1 MKLLNRLR
9 IWKELRHLEAK
20 VREEPSPT
28 TFVDLG
34 QVYINLGMLNETLA
48 AADEGLRLFP
58 NSAELR
64 KLLKFAKRK
73 QLDGRI
79 KELRV
84 RLGRTAS
91 PKLYRELSQIY
102 VELGDFGS
110 VQGTCEECIRRFP
123 KDPAAYLVL
132 ARTRLSNF
140 YRDLTPRDGL
150 EAVRNLQKVLELEA
164 NNTAAHR
171 LLAEVLYRSGAI
183 RSALT
188 HLEVL
193 SKLEPQD
200 NEVALA
206 LDTIRSQPTQQY
218 EDLEVL
224 FHAVES
230 AGRLVLGPLVRE
242 VSRAKREEGAVGH
255 IREAL
260 AHIAELSGVRKAT
273 YIRGAKALVKGDIQD
288 GRDSFL
294 RVVRVVAKAA
304 QRAARRMDIGNFS
317 KGVMDGTFGHICVC
331 CFGDV
336 VAAVLC
342 DEGTSTDVILTDL
355 QELVASSLCERDS

>member
-1 MKLLNRLR
+1 VKLLNRLR

-34 QVYINLGMLNETLA
+34 QVYINLGMVNETLA

-58 NSAELR
+58 NSTELR

-79 KELRV
+79 KDLRQRV
-84 RLGRTAS
+84 GKNPS
-91 PKLYRELSQIY
+91 PKLYRELSQMY
-102 VELGDFGS
+102 VELGDFGA
-110 VQGTCEECIRRFP
+110 VQGTCEECTRRFP

-132 ARTRLSNF
+132 GRTRLSNF
-140 YRDLTPRDGL
+140 YRDLNPRDGL
-150 EAVRNLQKVLELEA
+150 EGVRNLQKVLELDTG
-164 NNTAAHR
+164 NVVAHR
-171 LLAEVLYRSGAI
+171 LLAEVFYRSGAI
-183 RSALT
+183 RSAVG
-188 HLEVL
+188 HLETL
-193 SKLEPQD
+193 YRIDPQD

-206 LDTIRSQPTQQY
+206 LDTLRGQPGQQV
-218 EDLEVL
+218 EDLDVL

-230 AGRLVLGPLVRE
+230 AGRLAFGPLVRE
-242 VSRAKREEGAVGH
+242 TSRTPHGEGSVGH

-260 AHIAELSGVRKAT
+260 AQLADATGVHKAA
-273 YIRGAKALVKGDIQD
+273 YIRGAKALVKGDIRD

-317 KGVMDGTFGHICVC
+317 KGVMDGSFGHICVC

-342 DEGTSTDVILTDL
+342 ETGAATDQILTDL
-355 QELVASSLCERDS
+355 QELVASSLCERE

>member
-34 QVYINLGMLNETLA
+34 QVYINLGMISETLA

-58 NSAELR
+58 GSAELR

-79 KELRV
+79 KDLRQ
-84 RLGRTAS
+84 RLGKSAS

-102 VELGDFGS
+102 VELGDFGA

-123 KDPAAYLVL
+123 KDAAAHLVL
-132 ARTRLSNF
+132 GRTRLSNF

-150 EAVRNLQKVLELEA
+150 EAVRNLQRVLELEPD
-164 NNTAAHR
+164 NLTAHR
-171 LLAEVLYRSGAI
+171 LLAEVFYRSGAT
-183 RSALT
+183 RVAVS

-193 SKLEPQD
+193 RRLEPQD

-206 LDTIRSQPTQQY
+206 LDTIRNQPQSQV
-218 EDLEVL
+218 EDLDVL

-230 AGRLVLGPLVRE
+230 AGRLAFGPLVRE
-242 VSRAKREEGAVGH
+242 SSRVGHEDGSVGH

-260 AHIAELSGVRKAT
+260 AHIAEVAGVHKAA
-273 YIRGAKALVKGDIQD
+273 YIRGAKALVKGDIRD

-342 DEGTSTDVILTDL
+342 QEGSATDQILTDL
-355 QELVASSLCERDS
+355 QELVASSLCERD

>member
-20 VREEPSPT
+20 VREEPSPS

-79 KELRV
+79 KELRQ
-84 RLGRTAS
+84 RLNKNATA
-91 PKLYRELSQIY
+91 KLYRDLAQLY

-123 KDPAAYLVL
+123 QDPGAHLIL
-132 ARTRLSNF
+132 ARTRLTNF
-140 YRDLTPRDGL
+140 YRDMTPRDGL
-150 EAVRNLQKVLELEA
+150 EAVRGLQRVIELDPA
-164 NNTAAHR
+164 NATAHR
-171 LLAEVLYRSGAI
+171 LLAEVLYRTGAV
-183 RSALT
+183 RSALV
-188 HLEVL
+188 HLERL
-193 SKLEPQD
+193 HQLEPQD
-200 NEVALA
+200 NSVALA
-206 LDTIRSQPTQQY
+206 LDNLRRQPIPAHD
-218 EDLEVL
+218 DLEVL
-224 FHAVES
+224 FHAVEA
-230 AGRLVLGPLVRE
+230 AGRLPYGPLVHESGRGG
-242 VSRAKREEGAVGH
+242 ADEGSVGH

-260 AHIAELSGVRKAT
+260 AHIAEVRGVHKAA
-273 YIRGAKALVKGDIQD
+273 YIRGAKALVKGDIKD
-288 GRDSFL
+288 GRDAFL

-317 KGVMDGTFGHICVC
+317 KGVMDGEFGHICVC

-336 VAAVLC
+336 IAAVLC
-342 DEGTSTDVILTDL
+342 AAGTPTDQILTDL
-355 QELVASSLCERDS
+355 QELVASSLCERD

>member
-9 IWKELRHLEAK
+9 IWKELRHLEAR

-34 QVYINLGMLNETLA
+34 QVYINLGMVAETLA

-79 KELRV
+79 KDLRQ
-84 RLGRTAS
+84 RLGKS
-91 PKLYRELSQIY
+91 PSPRLYRDLSQIY
-102 VELGDFGS
+102 VELGDFGA

-132 ARTRLSNF
+132 AKTRLSNF
-140 YRDLTPRDGL
+140 YRDLSPRDGL
-150 EAVRNLQKVLELEA
+150 EAVRNLQQALQLEA
-164 NNTAAHR
+164 ENVTARR
-171 LLAEVLYRSGAI
+171 LLAEVLYRCGAV
-183 RSALT
+183 RSAIGHIETLC
-188 HLEVL
+188 
-193 SKLEPQD
+193 KLEPQD
-200 NEVALA
+200 NELALA
-206 LDTIRSQPTQQY
+206 LHSLRSLPAQQY
-218 EDLEVL
+218 EDLDVL

-230 AGRLVLGPLVRE
+230 AGRLAYGPLVHETGRT
-242 VSRAKREEGAVGH
+242 VREEGSVGH

-260 AHIAELSGVRKAT
+260 AHIAESGGVRKAA
-273 YIRGAKALVKGDIQD
+273 YIRGAKALVKGDIRD
-288 GRDSFL
+288 GRDAFL

-304 QRAARRMDIGNFS
+304 QRAARRMEIGNFS
-317 KGVMDGTFGHICVC
+317 KGVMDGSFGHICVC

-342 DEGTSTDVILTDL
+342 DEGSGTDQILTDL
-355 QELVASSLCERDS
+355 QELVASSLCERDG

>member
-9 IWKELRHLEAK
+9 IWKELRTLEAK

-58 NSAELR
+58 NSTELR

-79 KELRV
+79 KDLRQ
-84 RLGRTAS
+84 RLSKSPS

-102 VELGDFGS
+102 VELGDFGA

-123 KDPAAYLVL
+123 KDAAAHLVL
-132 ARTRLSNF
+132 GRTRLSNF

-150 EAVRNLQKVLELEA
+150 EAVRNLQKVLELEPDDV
-164 NNTAAHR
+164 NAHR
-171 LLAEVLYRSGAI
+171 LLAEVLYRSGAVRASI
-183 RSALT
+183 A
-188 HLEVL
+188 HLERLVR
-193 SKLEPQD
+193 LEPQD

-206 LDTIRSQPTQQY
+206 LDTIRNQPRPQA
-218 EDLEVL
+218 EDLDVL

-230 AGRLVLGPLVRE
+230 AGRLAYGPLVRE
-242 VSRAKREEGAVGH
+242 TSRTAHEEGSVGH

-260 AHIAELSGVRKAT
+260 AHIAELSGVHKAA
-273 YIRGAKALVKGDIQD
+273 YIRGAKALVKGDIRD

-342 DEGTSTDVILTDL
+342 QEGAATDQILTDL
-355 QELVASSLCERDS
+355 QELVASSLCERD

>member
-9 IWKELRHLEAK
+9 IWKELRTLEAK
-20 VREEPSPT
+20 VRETPSPS

-79 KELRV
+79 KDLRQ
-84 RLGRTAS
+84 RLNKAAS
-91 PKLYRELSQIY
+91 PKLYRELSQLY
-102 VELGDFGS
+102 VDLGDSGA

-123 KDPAAYLVL
+123 QDAAAYLML

-150 EAVRNLQKVLELEA
+150 EAVRNLQKAIEFEPGNV
-164 NNTAAHR
+164 TALR
-171 LLAEVLYRSGAI
+171 LLTEVLYRTGAA
-183 RSALT
+183 RSSLT
-188 HLEVL
+188 SLQRL
-193 SKLEPQD
+193 RQLEPQD
-200 NEVALA
+200 NEIALA
-206 LDTIRSQPTQQY
+206 LDSLRTQPSQSY
-218 EDLEVL
+218 EDLDVL
-224 FHAVES
+224 FHAVEA
-230 AGRLVLGPLVRE
+230 AGRLAHGPLIRE
-242 VSRAKREEGAVGH
+242 VSRATNEEGAVGH

-260 AHIAELSGVRKAT
+260 AHIAELTGVRKAT
-273 YIRGAKALVKGDIQD
+273 YIRGAKALVKGDIKD

-317 KGVMDGTFGHICVC
+317 KGVMDGAFGHICVC

-342 DEGTSTDVILTDL
+342 EAGAPTDQILTDL
-355 QELVASSLCERDS
+355 QELVASSLCERET